1 MTRWEGG
8 VSGTVDGVPLNN
20 PPGNPGGAGAGGIGK
35 AQQPAGYLSTR
46 IILEKLER
54 FQDIHH
60 HELYNMGHLMTAAC
74 IHHRATGKTNF
85 LDLAKKM
92 GDSCAV

>member
-1 MTRWEGG
+1 VYIVTRDPALDRRMDE
-8 VSGTVDGVPLNN
+8 VIEV
-20 PPGNPGGAGAGGIGK
+20 IGK
-35 AQQPAGYLSTR
+35 AQQPDGYLSTR

-74 IHHRATGKTNF
+74 IHHRV
-85 LDLAKKM
+85 
-92 GDSCAV
+92 S